1 MNYKIIQDEDKFQRF
16 LDMLP
21 ETTPDEKYYL
31 SLFARRKYD
40 TRDESERISAD
51 KGQLRRVLASKL
63 LIRDK
68 LKQMEVEVGAYKF
81 NNQPIPQNTLAV
93 YITPNPRSMRLAT
106 RKSLVKFAE
115 LIANDNI
122 GYNPYQE
129 VLSQV
134 QISKSRA
141 IWMDFDFD
149 MEKQPDISGLVN
161 PDAATWV
168 KTRGGFHLLIEL
180 SKVEG
185 KYKKTWHQD
194 IVKLGCDVRGTDE
207 LLPIPGC
214 CQGGFI
220 PYII

>member
-1 MNYKIIQDEDKFQRF
+1 MNYKIIQDESKLQRF

-21 ETTPDEKYYL
+21 ETTPDERFYL
-31 SLFARRKYD
+31 SLFSRKKYWD
-40 TRDESERISAD
+40 SDDPNRIPAD
-51 KGQLRRVLASKL
+51 KGQIKRVLASKL
-63 LIRDK
+63 LIWDK

-81 NNQPIPQNTLAV
+81 NNIPIPQNTLAV

-115 LIANDNI
+115 LIANDNT

-134 QISKSRA
+134 QVSKSRA

-149 MEKQPDISGLVN
+149 TEKQPDISGLVN
-161 PDAATWV
+161 PEAVTWV
-168 KTRGGFHLLIEL
+168 KTRSGFHLLIEL
-180 SKVEG
+180 SKIEN
-185 KYKKTWHQD
+185 KYKKTWHQG

-220 PYII
+220 PHII

>member
-1 MNYKIIQDEDKFQRF
+1 MNYKIIQDEDKFRRF
-16 LDMLP
+16 LDILP
-21 ETTPDEKYYL
+21 ETTPDERFYL
-31 SLFARRKYD
+31 SLFSRKKYWD
-40 TRDESERISAD
+40 KNDPNRIPAD
-51 KGQLRRVLASKL
+51 KGQMRRVLASKS

-68 LKQMEVEVGAYKF
+68 LEQMEVGIGAYKF
-81 NNQPIPQNTLAV
+81 NNQPIPQDTLAV

-115 LIANDNI
+115 LIANDNT

-134 QISKSRA
+134 RISKSRA
-141 IWMDFDFD
+141 IWVDFDFD
-149 MEKQPDISGLVN
+149 MEKQPDISGLIN
-161 PDAATWV
+161 PEAATWV
-168 KTRGGFHLLIEL
+168 KTRSGFHLLAEL
-180 SKVEG
+180 SKIES
-185 KYKKTWHQD
+185 KYKETWYQG